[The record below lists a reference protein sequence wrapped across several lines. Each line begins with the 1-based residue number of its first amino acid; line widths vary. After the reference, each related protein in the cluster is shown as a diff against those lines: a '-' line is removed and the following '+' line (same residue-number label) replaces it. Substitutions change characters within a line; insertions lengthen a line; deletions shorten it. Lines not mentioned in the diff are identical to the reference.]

1 MADHNS
7 IQRHDTTPPPPSDRA
22 AKTNERKSHLRSLAV
37 AGTLASVGA
46 FTALAASNT
55 HVASTAAPAASE
67 QQGQDPTQSQTQQ
80 GLDDGF
86 TQSPDN
92 AGVVPSTDD
101 YFDQG
106 QAGQDSSGSQ
116 GGTVAPPQPGMG
128 PGGSAPS
135 MSGGS

>member
-1 MADHNS
+1 MAQHTP
-7 IQRHDTTPPPPSDRA
+7 IQGGDTTPPPPSERA

-37 AGTLASVGA
+37 AGTLASVGG

-55 HVASTAAPAASE
+55 HVAPTATPAATQQQVQDPS
-67 QQGQDPTQSQTQQ
+67 QGQTRQ
-80 GLDDGF
+80 GLDDDF

-92 AGVVPSTDD
+92 AGVPSSDD

-106 QAGQDSSGSQ
+106 QAGQNNSGSQ
-116 GGTVAPPQPGMG
+116 GGMVAPPQSGMG
-128 PGGSAPS
+128 PSGSGPS